1 LIAHPGNLRPAY
13 EQPTTTLSCPKI
25 SICFNLMSM
34 KKFTLILIFIT
45 SLAGCGGGSDSSSG
59 SGGSQPAT
67 ELERLIVVIGDSIGT
82 GFGASVAFPDLLR
95 SMTGIPVV
103 NISQGGT
110 SAEFGVGRAPGLIEE
125 YQPMY
130 LVVLLGTNNAGGAGG
145 GVPGAINSMQYVV
158 DVANQ
163 AGVIPVI
170 GTLPPI
176 PRSTKENNNAAAI
189 SAGIRGIADA
199 RIAPINRSLGGQNI
213 GSDGKH
219 PNDSGQ
225 QIIASLFA
233 QLIE

>member
-1 LIAHPGNLRPAY
+1 MSK
-13 EQPTTTLSCPKI
+13 LS
-25 SICFNLMSM
+25 
-34 KKFTLILIFIT
+34 LILVFT
-45 SLAGCGGGSDSSSG
+45 VALTGCGGGSDSSSG
-59 SGGSQPAT
+59 SGGNQPAT

-82 GFGASVAFPDLLR
+82 GFGASFAFPDLLR
-95 SMTGIPVV
+95 SLTGIPVL

-110 SAEFGVGRAPGLIEE
+110 SAEFGVSRAPGLIEE
-125 YQPMY
+125 HRPMY

-158 DVANQ
+158 DIANN

-176 PRSTKENNNAAAI
+176 PRSSKENNNAAAI
-189 SAGIRGIADA
+189 SAGIRAIPDA